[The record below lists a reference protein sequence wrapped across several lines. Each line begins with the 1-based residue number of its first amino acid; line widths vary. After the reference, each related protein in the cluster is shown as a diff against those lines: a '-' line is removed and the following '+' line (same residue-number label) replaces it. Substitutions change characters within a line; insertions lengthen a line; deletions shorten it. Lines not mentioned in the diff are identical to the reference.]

1 MADCIPASREYL
13 LFLLRQQ
20 LICKRQQLI
29 MIHLQRTHTQ
39 KKPVNAW
46 LCAFSA
52 RGQHT
57 IRQKTF
63 RVAGNPPVGA
73 DAQLANHRQ
82 EAEKT
87 GSFLFFLFWC
97 GQNMFFVFLPSPS
110 LERESSSSRRQLQP
124 AGLQME
130 VASW

>member
-1 MADCIPASREYL
+1 MTSRVATPTLTRDRDQGQSCLPLQPVKRERCIGFLMLRASQVSRTA
-13 LFLLRQQ
+13 
-20 LICKRQQLI
+20 CKE
-29 MIHLQRTHTQ
+29 HTQ

-63 RVAGNPPVGA
+63 CVAGNPPVGA

-87 GSFLFFLFWC
+87 GSFLFLFLVWTEH
-97 GQNMFFVFLPSPS
+97 VLRLPPS
-110 LERESSSSRRQLQP
+110 LPRARVFFS
-124 AGLQME
+124 A
-130 VASW
+130 AA